1 MRYDTIVIGG
11 GIVGLATVY
20 TLLRNSPAPR
30 VLILEKEQRVAAH
43 QSSHNS
49 GVIHS
54 GIYYRPGTL
63 KAEHCRRGYGLL
75 LDFCRTHDV
84 PHEICGKLIVATEE
98 REVPL
103 LAELQRRGEA
113 NGLGG
118 LRWLSSAAIR
128 EMEPHVVGMAGLHVP
143 QTGIVDF
150 RVVSER
156 LRDEIERLGGE
167 IRIGEEV
174 VGLRQRSDSVEVEA
188 PLGTYVAG
196 RVICCGGLH
205 ADRLARIAGAQPPW
219 RIIPF
224 RGEYYMLRPERRDLV
239 RGLVYPVP
247 DPAFPFLGVH
257 FTRMLDGVVEAGPN
271 AVLALK
277 REGYRWADVSLLD
290 MADTLAWPGFRKL
303 ARHYWR
309 AGFGEIHRSLSKK
322 AFVRS
327 LQRLVPEV
335 REEDLESGGA
345 GVRAQACDRQGRL
358 LDDFVFWADR
368 RILHVGN
375 APSPAAT
382 SVLAIGETI
391 VDTLSRL

>member
-1 MRYDTIVIGG
+1 MRSDYALIGG
-11 GIVGLATVY
+11 GIVGLATARAL
-20 TLLRNSPAPR
+20 LLRQPGCRLA
-30 VLILEKEQRVAAH
+30 LFEKEGQVARH
-43 QSSHNS
+43 QSGHNS

-54 GIYYRPGTL
+54 GIYYRPGSA
-63 KAEHCRRGYGLL
+63 KALTCRRGYALL
-75 LDFCRTHDV
+75 LDFCRRHDV

-113 NGLGG
+113 NGLTG
-118 LRWLSSAAIR
+118 LRWLSPETIR
-128 EMEPHVVGMAGLHVP
+128 EMEPHVAGVAGLHVP

-156 LRDEIERLGGE
+156 LRDEILRLGGE

-174 VGLRQRSDSVEVEA
+174 VGLRQKSETVEVETIRGA
-188 PLGTYVAG
+188 MVAD
-196 RVICCGGLH
+196 RVLCCGGLH
-205 ADRLARIAGAQPPW
+205 ADRLARMTGSQPPW

-224 RGEYYMLRPERRDLV
+224 RGEYHTVRPERRALV

-277 REGYRWADVSLLD
+277 REGYRWADVSLRD
-290 MADTLAWPGFRKL
+290 MADTMAWPGFRKL
-303 ARHYWR
+303 ARQYWR
-309 AGFGEIHRSLSKK
+309 AGLGEIHRSLRKA
-322 AFVRS
+322 AFVAA
-327 LQRLVPEV
+327 LQRLVPEI
-335 REEDLESGGA
+335 RAEDLAPGGA
-345 GVRAQACDRQGRL
+345 GVRAQACDREGKL
-358 LDDFVFWADR
+358 LDDFAFWADH

-382 SVLAIGETI
+382 ASLAIAEEVCDRI
-391 VDTLSRL
+391 MP